1 MSDAPNRLGNPN
13 IFHFAT
19 SELSQDA
26 MIAWL
31 MECARAESP
40 ALREVGAEFI
50 RFLLDRPLEAPNRIE
65 RAVIGADGEPR
76 RYDGGGTVSGVS
88 EVKTQWQRVDVYA
101 RAEIDG
107 KLVSF
112 VIEDKTH
119 TSEHGGQLKRYRE
132 RIAHDEVQEDYLKL
146 IYLKTGM
153 PDKYELIK
161 AAEEYYCHV
170 GVHHLNEFLQGEL
183 CKTASSDLLRQYRE
197 HIRAQ
202 AEKQQAAKAEWD
214 MHYGPVQRK
223 FAEKLK
229 KACTEKANEQAPPR
243 KGKPDV
249 IWPGRSRGGGH
260 WTQYRFFGRYLFWR
274 MDGGYPLRLMADMK
288 PEGSPPSNAN
298 IEQYR
303 SQFGDVCKEAGVDVA
318 KFRRRSGREMTIGAI
333 PYPNQQKGKIG
344 KDVDAFLQQV
354 VQVHKGFLAKL
365 RG

>member
-1 MSDAPNRLGNPN
+1 MSDAPNRLGSPN

-40 ALREVGAEFI
+40 ALREVGRSFF
-50 RFLLDRPLEAPNRIE
+50 RFLLDRPLGAPNPTE
-65 RAVIGADGEPR
+65 RAVIGPDAEPR
-76 RYDGGGTVSGVS
+76 RYDGSGTVSGVS
-88 EVKTQWQRVDVYA
+88 QVKTQWQRVDVYA

-112 VIEDKTH
+112 VIEDKTN
-119 TSEHGGQLKRYRE
+119 TREHGGQLERYRD
-132 RIAHDEVQEDYLKL
+132 RIAHDKIEEDYLKL

-153 PDKYELIK
+153 PYDDELAN
-161 AAEEYYCHV
+161 AAKEHYCHV
-170 GVHHLNEFLQGEL
+170 GVHDLNEFLQGEP

-197 HIRAQ
+197 HIRAA

-214 MHYGPVQRK
+214 MRCGPVQHR

-229 KACTEKANEQAPPR
+229 ARTETNEDGQ
-243 KGKPDV
+243 GQ
-249 IWPGRSRGGGH
+249 IWPGQNKDGSPFR
-260 WTQYRFFGRYLFWR
+260 QYRFFGKHLFWR
-274 MDGGYPLRLMADMK
+274 MDGGYRLRLMVDIR
-288 PEGSPPSNAN
+288 EGLKNAN
-298 IEQYR
+298 IGQYR
-303 SQFGDVCKEAGVDVA
+303 SWFGDVCKEAGIDVA
-318 KFRRRSGREMTIGAI
+318 TFKRMPGDEMTIGAI
-333 PYPNQQKGKIG
+333 PYPNEEKIG
-344 KDVDAFLQQV
+344 TDVDAFLQQV